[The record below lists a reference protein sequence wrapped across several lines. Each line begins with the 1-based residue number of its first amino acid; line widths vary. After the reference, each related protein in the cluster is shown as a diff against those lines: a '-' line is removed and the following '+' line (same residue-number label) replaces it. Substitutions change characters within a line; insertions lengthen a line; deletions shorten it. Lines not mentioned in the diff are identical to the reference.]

1 MSFAVSPARRAS
13 SARLEPPD
21 ELTVNR
27 IVSLTQV
34 IVKLEF
40 PRIFPDVVLVN
51 CQFDGRAHE
60 DQPGFTLTLPKAVCS
75 SSGSNRWGDFGARA
89 VSEMFGALR
98 LQLRPWRLKRRPVRT
113 SIFFSMTPLPLRTGA
128 SFETDLCRRKKPFL
142 KCDPAGVWWT

>member
-1 MSFAVSPARRAS
+1 MRATLSFAVSPARRAS

-60 DQPGFTLTLPKAVCS
+60 FTLTLPKAV
-75 SSGSNRWGDFGARA
+75 
-89 VSEMFGALR
+89 L
-98 LQLRPWRLKRRPVRT
+98 LQQWVQ
-113 SIFFSMTPLPLRTGA
+113 SVG
-128 SFETDLCRRKKPFL
+128 
-142 KCDPAGVWWT
+142 

>member
-1 MSFAVSPARRAS
+1 MRATLSFAVSPARRAS

-34 IVKLEF
+34 IVKLDF

-60 DQPGFTLTLPKAVCS
+60 DQPGFTLTLPKAV
-75 SSGSNRWGDFGARA
+75 
-89 VSEMFGALR
+89 L
-98 LQLRPWRLKRRPVRT
+98 LQQWVQ
-113 SIFFSMTPLPLRTGA
+113 SVG
-128 SFETDLCRRKKPFL
+128 
-142 KCDPAGVWWT
+142 